1 MNAAAVKATLSPAHV
16 VVFGSINMD
25 LVARVPRFAR
35 AGETVLGD
43 SFATVPGGK
52 GANQAVAAARLG
64 VPVRMV
70 GRVGQD
76 AFGPV
81 LLDALAAHGVNIQ
94 GVAVVPGAS
103 GVAMIEVD
111 AGGEN
116 RIIVIPGANGGLG
129 VPDLERLDAA
139 LEGAA
144 VLLLQL
150 EVPLPAVVE
159 AARLARARGVT
170 VVLDPAP
177 AQTLPAELYPLI
189 DLLTP
194 NASEAGV
201 LVGFPVVT
209 EKDAEKAAQELRSRG
224 VAEVLIKRGGQ
235 GVLWAGAGPV
245 QFMPAYHVEAVD
257 TVAAGDAF
265 NGGLAAALAGRL
277 PLAEAIQW
285 GLATAALAVTRH
297 GAQDSLP
304 SRSEVQVLLARGVA
318 SADPTY

>member
-1 MNAAAVKATLSPAHV
+1 MRTIPSPAHV
-16 VVFGSINMD
+16 VVFGSVNMD
-25 LVARVPRFAR
+25 LVARVSRFVR
-35 AGETVLGD
+35 AGETILGD
-43 SFATVPGGK
+43 GFATVPGGK

-70 GRVGQD
+70 GRVGRD

-81 LLDALAAHGVNIQ
+81 LLHALTAHGVNIQ
-94 GVAVVPGAS
+94 GVAVVPEAS

-116 RIIVIPGANGGLG
+116 RITVIPGANGGLG
-129 VPDLERLDAA
+129 APDLERLDAA

-144 VLLLQL
+144 ALLLQL

-159 AARLARARGVT
+159 AARMAHARGVS

-177 AQTLPAELYPLI
+177 AQVLPAELYPLI

-194 NASEAGV
+194 NASEAGA

-209 EKDAEKAAQELRSRG
+209 EQDAERAAQELRSRG

-235 GVLWAGAGPV
+235 GVLWVGAGPV
-245 QFMPAYHVEAVD
+245 QSMPAYRVEAVD

-265 NGGLAAALAGRL
+265 NGGLAAALADRL
-277 PLAEAIQW
+277 PLAEAIRW
-285 GLATAALAVTRH
+285 GLATSALAVTRH

-304 SRSEVQVLLARGVA
+304 SRSEVRALLARGVA
-318 SADPTY
+318 SADLTH